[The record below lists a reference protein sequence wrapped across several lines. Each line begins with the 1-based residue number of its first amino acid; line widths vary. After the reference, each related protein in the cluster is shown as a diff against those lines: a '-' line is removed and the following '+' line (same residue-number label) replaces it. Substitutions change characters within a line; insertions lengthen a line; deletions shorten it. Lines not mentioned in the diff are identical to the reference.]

1 MFGIGDGVTVRS
13 IIILPTSS
21 QWGCMI
27 NLVNGKLIAPAI
39 ETLFP
44 LMFEQSKN
52 ALPEGEKLMLAIFG
66 AHQLITRMQ
75 PTML

>member
-1 MFGIGDGVTVRS
+1 MR
-13 IIILPTSS
+13 LPNCFKWDCTIDL
-21 QWGCMI
+21 G
-27 NLVNGKLIAPAI
+27 NGKLIAPAI

-52 ALPEGEKLMLAIFG
+52 ALPEGEKLMLAVFG
-66 AHQLITRMQ
+66 AQQLITRMQ